1 MSIFNFLIRN
11 TSVSTQNILISI
23 YNSWQY
29 RVRHSGVYSYY
40 RKYYF
45 NLNEKNRLDIEA
57 ETKERLRFFLTESTV
72 NSSWYKSYEGII
84 DLSKFPI
91 LNKKDIINGLD
102 KIATISEKKSIV
114 SLTGGTT
121 GASMKVLYTKENTQE
136 RHAILDHFR
145 AQYGY
150 KLGKKCAWFSGKNIV
165 TEENIK
171 KGICYR
177 DDYIN
182 KIRFFSTFHI
192 TDTNFD
198 VYWAAF
204 NKFAPE
210 FIVGFPSSVYE
221 LCSMAAARGL
231 KLENTVKAFF
241 PTAETL
247 LPIHREVIGSVLGCK
262 IADQYASSEGAP
274 FILECEHG
282 GLHIHPLTGV
292 FEVVDENMQPAQEG
306 EILVTSFTT
315 EGTPLIRYRIGDRI
329 KLAPEDKQCVCGSC
343 FPLVEKVE
351 GRSTDYIL
359 SPTHGKVNLGNISNS
374 TKGVD
379 GIIQFQVIQQELE
392 RVQVLVVAT
401 ESFNEKAKTIF
412 IAALAERFGP
422 QLDIELQ
429 VVSEVP
435 KEKSGKFRIVK
446 NLLQQQ

>member
-1 MSIFNFLIRN
+1 MLKNRFVPDFLKNFFISVYN
-11 TSVSTQNILISI
+11 T
-23 YNSWQY
+23 YQY
-29 RVRHSGVYSYY
+29 RVRRGGVYNKYFYYYSNKELVFCEDIMDESNKRLNCFLNNAVERSEWYSSYSE
-40 RKYYF
+40 F
-45 NLNEKNRLDIEA
+45 
-57 ETKERLRFFLTESTV
+57 
-72 NSSWYKSYEGII
+72 KSLQDFAVLE
-84 DLSKFPI
+84 
-91 LNKKDIINGLD
+91 KKDIINNFDL
-102 KIATISEKKSIV
+102 IKSIQEKESVV

-121 GASMKVLYTKENTQE
+121 GASMKVLYTKENMQE
-136 RHAILDHFR
+136 RHALLDYFR
-145 AQYGY
+145 SMYGY
-150 KLGKKCAWFSGKNIV
+150 QLGKKCAWFSGKNIV
-165 TEENIK
+165 SEKDISR
-171 KGICYR
+171 GICYR

-192 TDTNFD
+192 TEANFN

-204 NKFAPE
+204 CKYAPE

-274 FILECEHG
+274 FILECPQG

-292 FEVVDENMQPAQEG
+292 FEVVDENMQPAREG

-329 KLAPEDKQCVCGSC
+329 KLAPDDAKCACGSC
-343 FPLVEKVE
+343 FPLVERIE

-359 SPTHGKVNLGNISNS
+359 SPTNGKVNLGNISNS
-374 TKGVD
+374 TKGVV
-379 GIIQFQVIQQELE
+379 GIIQFQVIQKEQTAVE
-392 RVQVLVVAT
+392 V
-401 ESFNEKAKTIF
+401 N
-412 IAALAERFGP
+412 
-422 QLDIELQ
+422 
-429 VVSEVP
+429 VVSTDLFTEKEKQKFLDGLTERLGKSMSITLNKVSEIP

-446 NLLQQQ
+446 NLLK